1 MRGPSLALR
10 WGDRPPLVMRRIALH
25 CGALRCQMYERM
37 SKLKSP
43 HGVTVDKCIQ
53 PSVDNKGDIIGL
65 VAGDPECY
73 DVRIHYTHWP
83 AHPIHGLT
91 QIHTKPMFCR

>member
-1 MRGPSLALR
+1 MSEFVCVCATSAVCTLC
-10 WGDRPPLVMRRIALH
+10 D
-25 CGALRCQMYERM
+25 QMYERL

-73 DVRIHYTHWP
+73 DVSTIAACLPLINDVDHLFSCTQCSIKGRHYDH
-83 AHPIHGLT
+83 ADISV
-91 QIHTKPMFCR
+91 KS

>member
-1 MRGPSLALR
+1 VCVCVCVCLCVCVTSAVCTLC
-10 WGDRPPLVMRRIALH
+10 D
-25 CGALRCQMYERM
+25 QMYERL

-73 DVRIHYTHWP
+73 DVRVC
-83 AHPIHGLT
+83 LSVCLSV
-91 QIHTKPMFCR
+91 TKETSLD

>member
-1 MRGPSLALR
+1 MSEFVCTLC
-10 WGDRPPLVMRRIALH
+10 D
-25 CGALRCQMYERM
+25 QMYERL

-73 DVRIHYTHWP
+73 DVRVCLSVCLSVTRETSLDWWRETP
-83 AHPIHGLT
+83 SATMLVL
-91 QIHTKPMFCR
+91 

>member
-1 MRGPSLALR
+1 VCVCVCVTSAVCTLC
-10 WGDRPPLVMRRIALH
+10 D
-25 CGALRCQMYERM
+25 QMYERL

-73 DVRIHYTHWP
+73 DVSTIAACLPLINDVDHLFSCTQCSIKGRHYDH
-83 AHPIHGLT
+83 ADISV
-91 QIHTKPMFCR
+91 KS

>member
-1 MRGPSLALR
+1 
-10 WGDRPPLVMRRIALH
+10 
-25 CGALRCQMYERM
+25 MYERL

-43 HGVTVDKCIQ
+43 NGVTVDKCIQ

-73 DVRIHYTHWP
+73 EVRPSVRPSVCVSVCLSVCPSVCLSVTVTE
-83 AHPIHGLT
+83 L
-91 QIHTKPMFCR
+91 

>member
-1 MRGPSLALR
+1 
-10 WGDRPPLVMRRIALH
+10 
-25 CGALRCQMYERM
+25 MYERL

-43 HGVTVDKCIQ
+43 NGVTVDKCIQ

-73 DVRIHYTHWP
+73 EVQGLAYHYIIIIMRYTYD
-83 AHPIHGLT
+83 
-91 QIHTKPMFCR
+91 

>member
-1 MRGPSLALR
+1 
-10 WGDRPPLVMRRIALH
+10 
-25 CGALRCQMYERM
+25 MYERL

-43 HGVTVDKCIQ
+43 NGVTVDKCIQ

-73 DVRIHYTHWP
+73 EVCS
-83 AHPIHGLT
+83 LT
-91 QIHTKPMFCR
+91 SAAAAALCVMLEEAKLAC

>member
-1 MRGPSLALR
+1 MSESVCTLC
-10 WGDRPPLVMRRIALH
+10 D
-25 CGALRCQMYERM
+25 QMYERL

-73 DVRIHYTHWP
+73 DVSTIAACLPLINDVDHLFSCTQCSIKGRHYDH
-83 AHPIHGLT
+83 ADISV
-91 QIHTKPMFCR
+91 KS

>member
-1 MRGPSLALR
+1 
-10 WGDRPPLVMRRIALH
+10 
-25 CGALRCQMYERM
+25 MYERL

-73 DVRIHYTHWP
+73 DVRI
-83 AHPIHGLT
+83 LT
-91 QIHTKPMFCR
+91 TCREYS

>member
-1 MRGPSLALR
+1 MSESVCTLC
-10 WGDRPPLVMRRIALH
+10 D
-25 CGALRCQMYERM
+25 QMYERL

-73 DVRIHYTHWP
+73 DVSTIAACLPLINDVDHLFSCTQCSMKGRHYDH
-83 AHPIHGLT
+83 ADISV
-91 QIHTKPMFCR
+91 KS

>member
-1 MRGPSLALR
+1 MCVCVCVTSAVCTLC
-10 WGDRPPLVMRRIALH
+10 D
-25 CGALRCQMYERM
+25 QMYERL

-73 DVRIHYTHWP
+73 DVSTIAACLPLINDVDHLFSCTQCSIKGRHYDH
-83 AHPIHGLT
+83 ADISV
-91 QIHTKPMFCR
+91 KS

>member
-1 MRGPSLALR
+1 
-10 WGDRPPLVMRRIALH
+10 
-25 CGALRCQMYERM
+25 MYERL

-73 DVRIHYTHWP
+73 EVSTLRNT
-83 AHPIHGLT
+83 PIYLRLFGSLASPRGSRTDPLH
-91 QIHTKPMFCR
+91 Q